1 MVKTKLRKPVQPASG
16 PAKPRRRSKH
26 SLGGLFVTAL
36 DITGEQATEILQRM
50 LLIRH
55 FESQSAKLSA
65 RKSAE
70 ITSDSRFEAIAAA
83 GCSVLEPHDRLVTSQ
98 YPHAFILARRGDVN
112 NAAACW
118 AGTSDPEGVI
128 CGNMP
133 LAAGTALAGKLDKK
147 HGVALSFCAPDETQ
161 QGSFHE
167 ALNLISAWKLPIV
180 IVVSDAFIPA
190 LNRPARKPRIF
201 TRAAHY
207 GIEGVMC
214 DATSVLDLRQTISV
228 ACQRAREGGGATLIE
243 AALPLPAPTKRG
255 GATGSGAAV
264 GALASAETGTE
275 SSLARPPLSVQ
286 QKGTAAEPVA
296 PTEKPRGPRD
306 AIAVFK
312 TLLEDARLISAPEA
326 QVLDREAA
334 TAVKEALAVVKSAV
348 NETAARR

>member
-1 MVKTKLRKPVQPASG
+1 MVKTKLRKPVQPAA
-16 PAKPRRRSKH
+16 AKPRRRSKH

-65 RKSAE
+65 RKFAE
-70 ITSDSRFEAIAAA
+70 TVSGDSRFEAVAAA
-83 GCSVLEPHDRLVTSQ
+83 GCSVLEAHDHLVTSQ

-118 AGTSDPEGVI
+118 AGTGKPEGI
-128 CGNMP
+128 IQGNMP
-133 LAAGTALAGKLDKK
+133 LAVGTALASKLDKK
-147 HGVALSFCAPDETQ
+147 HGVAVSFCAPDETN

-180 IVVSDAFIPA
+180 IVVSDAFVSG
-190 LNRPARKPRIF
+190 LDRPARKPRIF

-214 DATSVLDLRQTISV
+214 DATSVLDLRQTISA
-228 ACQRAREGGGATLIE
+228 ACQRAREGDGATLIE
-243 AALPLPAPTKRG
+243 AALPLPAPAKK
-255 GATGSGAAV
+255 SV
-264 GALASAETGTE
+264 SAEE
-275 SSLARPPLSVQ
+275 
-286 QKGTAAEPVA
+286 
-296 PTEKPRGPRD
+296 TEKPRGPRD

-312 TLLEDARLISAPEA
+312 TLLEDAHLISAPEA
-326 QVLDREAA
+326 QVLERQTA
-334 TAVKEALAVVKSAV
+334 TAVKEALAAVKSAV
-348 NETAARR
+348 NETASRR